1 MTDFGYRP
9 NMTYRQF
16 LEARL
21 ANMEAEQKLHKPGSG
36 DWAYWKGR
44 ALSYRDML
52 GVVSGAELI
61 TNMPGKKLVVEAAE

>member
-1 MTDFGYRP
+1 
-9 NMTYRQF
+9 MTYREF

-21 ANMEAEQKLHKPGSG
+21 ANMEAEKECHQRGSG

-52 GVVSGAELI
+52 GVVDGAELI
-61 TNMPGKKLVVEAAE
+61 TNTPGKKLAVETT